1 MEVDERYEREDLSE
15 ALRVLEEGGVILYPT
30 DTIWGIGCDAT
41 NAEAVQKV
49 FELKHRASAK
59 ALISIV
65 DSSAKLQGLIDV
77 YKRQGYT
84 PAYRAQSVHR
94 GSRY

>member
-1 MEVDERYEREDLSE
+1 MEVDERYEREDLAE
-15 ALRVLEEGGVILYPT
+15 ALRVLEAGGVILYPT

-41 NAEAVQKV
+41 NEEAVRKV

-65 DSSAKLQGLIDV
+65 DSSAKGL
-77 YKRQGYT
+77 
-84 PAYRAQSVHR
+84 
-94 GSRY
+94 